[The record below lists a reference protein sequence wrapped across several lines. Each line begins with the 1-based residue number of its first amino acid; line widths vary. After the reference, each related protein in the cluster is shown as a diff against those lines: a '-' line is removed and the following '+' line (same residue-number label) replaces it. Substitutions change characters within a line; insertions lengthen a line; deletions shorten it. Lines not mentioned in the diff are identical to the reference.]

1 MYLHGGQPTA
11 TGFFPV
17 GDACCHTS
25 PAFALGLSM
34 SLLHPLA
41 VARALAE
48 HPDDPVAQALAYW
61 DAVLPEARERYEF
74 IRSADEARTRAWRG
88 ERLDVSRRT
97 GCFPLFMLVAA
108 GATALSDPEIFRRT
122 ARRAAFLDRMA
133 VFDDDQAL
141 QERVERLFAAH
152 ARERPAAA
160 RGAAAR

>member
-1 MYLHGGQPTA
+1 MPVLAPLTADDFAEPITPVLPMGRLQNTLRVYLHGGQPTA

-74 IRSADEARTRAWRG
+74 DEGAGGGVYSRAG
-88 ERLDVSRRT
+88 Q
-97 GCFPLFMLVAA
+97 
-108 GATALSDPEIFRRT
+108 GALPG
-122 ARRAAFLDRMA
+122 
-133 VFDDDQAL
+133 
-141 QERVERLFAAH
+141 
-152 ARERPAAA
+152 
-160 RGAAAR
+160 GAAADHLGQRAAVRGQGLQGSARKGAWRAGDGGAGVADE